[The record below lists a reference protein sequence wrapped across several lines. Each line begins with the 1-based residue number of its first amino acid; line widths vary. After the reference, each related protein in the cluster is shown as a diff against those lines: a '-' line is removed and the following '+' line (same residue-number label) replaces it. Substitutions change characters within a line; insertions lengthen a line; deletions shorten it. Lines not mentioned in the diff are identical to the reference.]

1 MCRWMWGAR
10 RLTIRLKL
18 MLGFAVLLVPLAV
31 QAVVCLWWMNAM
43 RENTAMMTTLSY
55 EEAQL
60 SELQVLL
67 LEQIR
72 VQKNYV
78 LSADPRWVE
87 EGAELHRQARA
98 NLVERIAG
106 AKRLNRPD
114 WLAEYNKGTVQI
126 GEYNKTYAKLL
137 TLVQEGK
144 REAAAQLSLVKVDE
158 QASVMLEEL
167 RELIRLAHS
176 AVERESAHA
185 QSAAIE
191 ARRAVLWTA
200 LAAFT
205 MALLT
210 AALLARQ
217 IARPLLAAVDVAERI
232 ASGDLRET
240 VVVQSRD
247 EVGRLQKAMA
257 EMQQRLSHVIDQLR
271 SGVHSVAA
279 AAAQVAKTAQSQ
291 AAGTS
296 EQTASVE
303 QTTASLTQM
312 NASIRSTSASAAEMK
327 DMAVGGAKTAA
338 DSGAAVRDT
347 RDAMRSISER
357 TAIID
362 EIAYQTHM
370 LALNAAIEASRAGEY
385 GRGFAVVATEIRR
398 LAERS
403 RDAAAE
409 IGALASRSVGLAER
423 SGTLLEKLVPAIHK
437 TADLVQVVAGASQE
451 QALGVEQVS
460 DSMGRVESVTQQNS
474 ASAEQLASTAEELA
488 AQSDSLNSLC
498 AYFRTSRG

>member
-1 MCRWMWGAR
+1 MRGSG

-18 MLGFAVLLVPLAV
+18 MLGFAVLLLPLAV

-78 LSADPRWVE
+78 LSGDHHWVE
-87 EGAELHRQARA
+87 DGAALHKQARVNFA
-98 NLVERIAG
+98 ERIGVAQ
-106 AKRLNRPD
+106 RLNKPE
-114 WLAEYNKGTVQI
+114 WLAEYKKGTGQI
-126 GEYNKTYAKLL
+126 AEYHKIYARI
-137 TLVQEGK
+137 VGFVEAGK
-144 REAAAQLSLVKVDE
+144 REPAAQLSLTELDE
-158 QASVMLEEL
+158 VASVMLDEL
-167 RELIRLAHS
+167 RAIVRLAH
-176 AVERESAHA
+176 ADVERESANA
-185 QSAAIE
+185 QTAAVE
-191 ARRAVLWTA
+191 ARLAVLWTA
-200 LAAFT
+200 LAAFS

-210 AALLARQ
+210 AVLLARQ
-217 IARPLLAAVDVAERI
+217 IARPLLGTIDMAERI

-257 EMQQRLSHVIDQLR
+257 EMQQRLSNVIDQLR
-271 SGVHSVAA
+271 SGVLSVATA
-279 AAAQVAKTAQSQ
+279 ASQVSKTAQSL
-291 AAGTS
+291 ASGTG
-296 EQTASVE
+296 EQTACVE

-312 NASIRSTSASAAEMK
+312 NVSIRSTSTSAAEMK
-327 DMAVGGAKTAA
+327 ETAVAGARTAA

-357 TAIID
+357 TAIVD

-403 RDAAAE
+403 RDASAE
-409 IGALASRSVGLAER
+409 IGSLASRSVELAER

-437 TADLVQVVAGASQE
+437 TTELVQVVAGASQE
-451 QALGVEQVS
+451 QAIGVEQVS
-460 DSMGRVESVTQQNS
+460 DSMARVESVTQQNS

-488 AQSDSLNSLC
+488 AQSDSLNTLC
-498 AYFRTSRG
+498 TYFRTSRD